1 MKNHM
6 IALAAI
12 ALLAVTIPAQAGKPV
27 KKAKKFTHETVSIPA
42 VDPKVIAVETAGTQL
57 LLQVD
62 RKGVVSTVH
71 YGANAGNPDALLK
84 SGLNSSRGY
93 TGTGTYP
100 AAGGRFVGQNALHVK
115 YADGNQNTEL
125 YYTSHKPSAGVG

>member
-12 ALLAVTIPAQAGKPV
+12 ALLAVTIPAQAGKPN
-27 KKAKKFTHETVSIPA
+27 KKLKKFTHETVEIPA
-42 VDPKVIAVETAGTQL
+42 VTPRVIAVETAGTQL

-62 RKGVVSTVH
+62 KKGTVRTVH
-71 YGANAGNPDALLK
+71 YGAHAGNPDAFLK
-84 SGLNSSRGY
+84 FS
-93 TGTGTYP
+93 TGASVPESYP
-100 AAGGRFVGQNALHVK
+100 AAGGRFNGLDALHVK

-125 YYTSHKPSAGVG
+125 